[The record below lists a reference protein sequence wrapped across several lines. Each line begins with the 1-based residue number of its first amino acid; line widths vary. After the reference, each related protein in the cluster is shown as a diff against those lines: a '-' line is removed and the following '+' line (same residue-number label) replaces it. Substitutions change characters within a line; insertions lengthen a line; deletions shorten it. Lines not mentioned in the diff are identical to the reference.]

1 MTLWILRQ
9 LQLLNIF
16 EFGPKIAEVSL
27 KLKGL
32 TNLYYNIF
40 ILILTVLEI
49 QMRKPVSK
57 MLSLLLADVIF
68 K

>member
-9 LQLLNIF
+9 LQLLKIF

-32 TNLYYNIF
+32 TNLYYNIYTNF
-40 ILILTVLEI
+40 NCIRNSNEKT
-49 QMRKPVSK
+49 
-57 MLSLLLADVIF
+57 F
-68 K
+68 F